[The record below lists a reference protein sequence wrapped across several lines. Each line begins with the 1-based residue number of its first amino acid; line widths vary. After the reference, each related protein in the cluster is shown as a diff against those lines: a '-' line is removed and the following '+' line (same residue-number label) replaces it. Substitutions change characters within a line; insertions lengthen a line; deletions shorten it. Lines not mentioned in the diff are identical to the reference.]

1 MITIS
6 FEDGP
11 LHDTCIELQKAEL
24 EYGSLNAAALVTFLS
39 EALAFEN
46 VEELISLFGE
56 EIKILPDDSLSLPIG
71 SDYRVALVV
80 AGTRF
85 KRNAVGRVV
94 WSSVTRL
101 KLVEM
106 SRVS

>member
-1 MITIS
+1 MTTIS

-11 LHDTCIELQKAEL
+11 LHDTCVELEKAEL
-24 EYGSLNAAALVTFLS
+24 EYGSLSAAALVTFIS
-39 EALAFEN
+39 EARAVEN
-46 VEELISLFGE
+46 VEELIDLFVG
-56 EIKILPDDSLSLPIG
+56 EIKILPDDSLSLSLG
-71 SDYRVALVV
+71 SDYCAALVV

-85 KRNAVGRVV
+85 KRDAEGRVI

-106 SRVS
+106 SRVP

>member
-11 LHDTCIELQKAEL
+11 LHDTCVELQKAEL
-24 EYGSLNAAALVTFLS
+24 EYGSLSAAALVTFIS

-46 VEELISLFGE
+46 VEELIGLFGE
-56 EIKILPDDSLSLPIG
+56 EIKILPDDSLSLSIG
-71 SDYRVALVV
+71 SDYRAALIV
-80 AGTRF
+80 AGTRS
-85 KRNAVGRVV
+85 KRDAEGRVI

-106 SRVS
+106 SRVP